1 MQVKK
6 ISFVADSIGHN
17 AMFDELEKIT
27 RTRITR
33 KKTHG
38 SVRAAGQSFPDSNF
52 AEVVPQVMAETKP
65 QVLVLQRD
73 SITLTN
79 LSPEA
84 SEDYARQQVLLASY
98 NMFTTATSAPAS
110 NPNLQQMP

>member
-1 MQVKK
+1 
-6 ISFVADSIGHN
+6 
-17 AMFDELEKIT
+17 
-27 RTRITR
+27 
-33 KKTHG
+33 
-38 SVRAAGQSFPDSNF
+38 
-52 AEVVPQVMAETKP
+52 MAETKP

-84 SEDYARQQVLLASY
+84 SEDYAKQQVLLASY